1 MAPPCVEVEWTRLI
15 ITGAGAGANGFYSI
29 RSRYVRESDGFQRR
43 KTTLQ
48 LVVRPRNITNPPRQT
63 RGDQNCR
70 RGGTT
75 GATISPMVSP
85 HLVDE
90 DRLLS
95 VREVASV
102 LGVSSRTVRRR
113 IAAGMPIFRIG
124 SSPRAAIRV
133 SRADLAE
140 YIATSTVKVN
150 RGE

>member
-1 MAPPCVEVEWTRLI
+1 MAPPCVEVGWTRRI
-15 ITGAGAGANGFYSI
+15 ITCAGAGATGFYS
-29 RSRYVRESDGFQRR
+29 RKPPLRPLFTTVSSRRN
-43 KTTLQ
+43 TTLHAGLRP
-48 LVVRPRNITNPPRQT
+48 LVFTNPPRQN
-63 RGDQNCR
+63 RGDQNYR
-70 RGGTT
+70 RGGTAA
-75 GATISPMVSP
+75 ATIGPMVSP

-133 SRADLAE
+133 SRADLAD
-140 YIATSTVKVN
+140 YIASATVKVN
-150 RGE
+150 RD